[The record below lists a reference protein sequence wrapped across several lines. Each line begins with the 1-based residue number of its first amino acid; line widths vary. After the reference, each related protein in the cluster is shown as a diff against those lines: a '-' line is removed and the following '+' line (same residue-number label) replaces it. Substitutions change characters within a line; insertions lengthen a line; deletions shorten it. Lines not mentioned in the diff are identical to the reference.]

1 MIWPYL
7 ILASTY
13 LIVGLALCTF
23 WGIEVVSVAQRGSPP
38 IPSPKRTP
46 DSLPRLRELNCCLG
60 SIKIYR
66 CSVTLFGG

>member
-23 WGIEVVSVAQRGSPP
+23 WGIEVVSCSPSSPERGSSDPL
-38 IPSPKRTP
+38 PKKDTGLPTP
-46 DSLPRLRELNCCLG
+46 TEG
-60 SIKIYR
+60 
-66 CSVTLFGG
+66 T